1 MSPHASE
8 IQNGEID
15 ADREKIQVS
24 DEVGVTLE
32 KTPPGDKYVISEH
45 KSGDV
50 APETKSD
57 QHGGVKYTG
66 FSRAD
71 LLIC

>member
-1 MSPHASE
+1 
-8 IQNGEID
+8 
-15 ADREKIQVS
+15 
-24 DEVGVTLE
+24 VTLE
-32 KTPPGDKYVISEH
+32 KTPPGDKYVISKH

-66 FSRAD
+66 FSRAY